1 MCNSRCHGFHLS
13 GWPGAW
19 AAPGPP
25 GQGGSTS
32 LGLLI
37 HPMKTFQQILVC
49 ALLAAA
55 TALVVCAILLLRA
68 ATTTVSAVPGEV
80 EATRR
85 ELIGVVEAAR
95 KDLTAQVESARRDV
109 LTRAER
115 QSAALRTE
123 ALTEAAEIR
132 KMADRR
138 LGDTLTHADTALGT
152 VEALRRDLKPVLDN
166 SAAIAAQVNGSL
178 PLFLDCDHNV
188 DCVFNRYVGASKGI
202 ERAAQNFGQAST
214 TFDNAFP
221 RILGSADSLVADSA
235 ATAANIKRLT
245 TPKWYDRLIGYGLN
259 GVVIYRNLNP
269 VTNLTLK
276 GAQILA
282 SRP

>member
-1 MCNSRCHGFHLS
+1 
-13 GWPGAW
+13 
-19 AAPGPP
+19 
-25 GQGGSTS
+25 
-32 LGLLI
+32 
-37 HPMKTFQQILVC
+37 MKTFQQILVC
-49 ALLAAA
+49 AFLAAA
-55 TALVVCAILLLRA
+55 TALAVCAILLLRA
-68 ATTTVSAVPGEV
+68 ATATVAAIPGEL
-80 EATRR
+80 EATCRG
-85 ELIGVVEAAR
+85 IVGVVEAAR
-95 KDLTAQVESARRDV
+95 KDLAGQMESARLDV
-109 LTRAER
+109 VARSER
-115 QSAALRTE
+115 QLVALRTD
-123 ALTEAAEIR
+123 ALMEVAEIR

-138 LGDTLTHADTALGT
+138 LGDTLARADTALGT
-152 VEALRRDLKPVLDN
+152 VAALRRDLKPVLDN
-166 SAAIAAQVNGSL
+166 SAAVAAQVNASL
-178 PLFLDCDHNV
+178 PLFLDCDHNA

-202 ERAAQNFGQAST
+202 ERAALNFGQAST

-269 VTNLTLK
+269 VTNLTIK